1 MEPNVLHNVDTGLRI
16 SIVASGKLHRATSG
30 GWWLVTNHHDSGFH
44 RHPTI
49 ARGFTE
55 TVNWDL
61 RDPQYFIPFFAVGD
75 NRLTSRN
82 LRKRRHRR
90 QVKMAE
96 TPGPKWESGGQAGSL
111 LPPGLSLIRSA

>member
-61 RDPQYFIPFFAVGD
+61 RDPEFAVYC
-75 NRLTSRN
+75 
-82 LRKRRHRR
+82 
-90 QVKMAE
+90 M
-96 TPGPKWESGGQAGSL
+96 
-111 LPPGLSLIRSA
+111 